1 MERNFEPLSE
11 SMGVL
16 GHPILMVFIVIIG
29 IGIILCIIRM
39 VKGPTAADRAIAMDT
54 ATIVTVALLVL
65 LGFVFDRYVYLDV
78 SLVYSI
84 ISFVG
89 LIAIARFLEKGI

>member
-1 MERNFEPLSE
+1 MELIELIF
-11 SMGVL
+11 V
-16 GHPILMVFIVIIG
+16 IIIG
-29 IGIILCIIRM
+29 IGLFLCILRM
-39 VKGPTAADRAIAMDT
+39 IIGPTAADRAISMDT
-54 ATIVTVALLVL
+54 ATTATVALLVL
-65 LGFVFDRYVYLDV
+65 LGFIFNRYVYLDV

>member
-1 MERNFEPLSE
+1 MSE
-11 SMGVL
+11 TIFV
-16 GHPILMVFIVIIG
+16 IIIG

-54 ATIVTVALLVL
+54 ATTVVAALLVL
-65 LGFVFDRYVYLDV
+65 LGFIFERYVYLDV
-78 SLVYSI
+78 ALVYSI

-89 LIAIARFLEKGI
+89 LIAIARYLEKGI

>member
-1 MERNFEPLSE
+1 MENNFEQPTE
-11 SMGVL
+11 FMGVL
-16 GHPILMVFIVIIG
+16 GHPILLVFIVIIG

-39 VKGPTAADRAIAMDT
+39 VKGPTAADRAVALDT

-65 LGFVFDRYVYLDV
+65 LGFIFDRYIYLDV

-89 LIAIARFLEKGI
+89 IIAIARFLEKGI

>member
-1 MERNFEPLSE
+1 MKEL
-11 SMGVL
+11 
-16 GHPILMVFIVIIG
+16 VFIVIIS

-54 ATIVTVALLVL
+54 ATTVSVALLVL
-65 LGFVFDRYVYLDV
+65 LGFVFNRYIYLDV
-78 SLVYSI
+78 ALVYSI

-89 LIAIARFLEKGI
+89 LIAIARYLEKGI

>member
-1 MERNFEPLSE
+1 
-11 SMGVL
+11 
-16 GHPILMVFIVIIG
+16 MVELIFIGIIA

-39 VKGPTAADRAIAMDT
+39 AKGPTAADRAIAMDT
-54 ATIVTVALLVL
+54 ATTVTVALLVL

-78 SLVYSI
+78 ALVYSI

>member
-1 MERNFEPLSE
+1 
-11 SMGVL
+11 
-16 GHPILMVFIVIIG
+16 MVFIVIIS

-54 ATIVTVALLVL
+54 ATTVSVALLVL
-65 LGFVFDRYVYLDV
+65 LGFVFNRYIYLDV
-78 SLVYSI
+78 ALVYSI

-89 LIAIARFLEKGI
+89 LIAIARYLEKGI

>member
-1 MERNFEPLSE
+1 MELIELIF
-11 SMGVL
+11 V
-16 GHPILMVFIVIIG
+16 IIIG
-29 IGIILCIIRM
+29 IGLFLCILRM
-39 VKGPTAADRAIAMDT
+39 IKGPTAADRAISMDT
-54 ATIVTVALLVL
+54 ATTATVALLVL
-65 LGFVFDRYVYLDV
+65 LGFIFNRYVYLDV